1 MILTPKDIQELE
13 SMTDS
18 TSGYFC
24 RMALYLER
32 LVRDGVQAGRFTVE
46 QAKEDREL
54 ALWKTYAW
62 NNMGG
67 YPNYYKSVQ
76 WMAHSEKN
84 AGDCGAWYYRYAVA
98 LLYCG
103 KPERSLAYHEKGA
116 VAEPDYPWNWLQ
128 LGRLRAHFGDQAGAL
143 AAADRGLAL
152 VPMDH
157 EFVTLRRELQEGRTL
172 PEMEYHFISPENDQD
187 LQEDGQEPEA
197 IQKRWDIAGIL
208 PDPEGLE
215 RNKAILQPTA
225 WGLEDPEGFLRCGI
239 RVGDSEFILRFP
251 FGEAAFSH
259 LDPKWLSG
267 LGSRMERENFA
278 TCTTHQTYY
287 ITQYLVDLEGRAKG
301 IFQNP
306 ETGTRY
312 MNCVSGQ
319 PVPPPPAL

>member
-32 LVRDGVQAGRFTVE
+32 LVRDGVQAERFTVE

-157 EFVTLRRELQEGRTL
+157 V
-172 PEMEYHFISPENDQD
+172 
-187 LQEDGQEPEA
+187 
-197 IQKRWDIAGIL
+197 
-208 PDPEGLE
+208 
-215 RNKAILQPTA
+215 
-225 WGLEDPEGFLRCGI
+225 
-239 RVGDSEFILRFP
+239 
-251 FGEAAFSH
+251 
-259 LDPKWLSG
+259 
-267 LGSRMERENFA
+267 
-278 TCTTHQTYY
+278 
-287 ITQYLVDLEGRAKG
+287 
-301 IFQNP
+301 
-306 ETGTRY
+306 
-312 MNCVSGQ
+312 
-319 PVPPPPAL
+319 